1 MSTKA
6 EEKYLEQFE
15 VVPYAMKIEKADL
28 MESEPISL
36 RLKVVLQSRSWSN
49 EGASRIQIDSVS
61 LTPHARILSDAMF
74 ESDLVEE
81 GAFEKM
87 GIEVELAER
96 AMVVDFDREVAICE
110 FDLAI
115 IGFSAAVSPDV
126 SYEERQHC
134 LMEFFS
140 SLTLTISYSVENSRA
155 KVEEKFRSI
164 CTSSCVNW
172 RKIFEA

>member
-28 MESEPISL
+28 AESEPISL

-49 EGASRIQIDSVS
+49 EGASRIQIDSVA
-61 LTPHARILSDAMF
+61 LAPHARILSDAMS

-81 GAFEKM
+81 GTFEKM
-87 GIEVELAER
+87 GIEVKLAER
-96 AMVVDFDREVAICE
+96 EMTVDFDREVAICE
-110 FDLAI
+110 FDLTIRGLSSAI
-115 IGFSAAVSPDV
+115 SPDA
-126 SYEERQHC
+126 SYEERQHY

-155 KVEEKFRSI
+155 KAEEKFRSVR
-164 CTSSCVNW
+164 TSSCVNW
-172 RKIFEA
+172 QKIFEA